1 MLHHIFIFFHKD
13 NETVSNLRK
22 IVNIFNDYFSITA
35 EKTNAKVRFSNKSFD
50 EFLQHT
56 NQNSFFLRT
65 ISSDEITN
73 LILSLNE
80 SKSVDPDGLPTKIL
94 KLLKNDISLQLT
106 NIFNLSFSTGVF
118 PSGLKIAKVIPIHKK
133 ESKLKCSNYRPIS
146 LLSNLDK
153 ILEKLMHNRIYEFLE
168 KYKLIYPLQFGF
180 RQHYSTSYALLNLT
194 ESIMKALDEGNFACG
209 IFVDL
214 EKAFDTVDHN
224 ILLKELDH
232 YGVRAISNKWFES
245 YLTDRK
251 QFASINAFNSN
262 IPTITSAVPQGSV
275 LGSLLFLIYIND
287 LNVAIKHCKVRHF
300 ANDTNLLNVNKSPKH
315 HNKFIN
321 IDLINVTKCLNANKI
336 SLNVLKTKMVLF
348 RPKKK
353 IS

>member
-1 MLHHIFIFFHKD
+1 MERNQKSDILETSASPYIHLLSQD
-13 NETVSNLRK
+13 NETVSNPKK
-22 IVNIFNDYFSITA
+22 IVNIFNDYFSTIA
-35 EKTNAKVRFSNKSFD
+35 EKTKAKVRFSNKSFD
-50 EFLQHT
+50 EFLQHP
-56 NQNSFFLRT
+56 NKNSFFLRPT
-65 ISSDEITN
+65 SSDEITN

-80 SKSVDPDGLPTKIL
+80 SKSVGPNGLPTRIL

-224 ILLKELDH
+224 ILKKLDH
-232 YGVRAISNKWFES
+232 YGVRGISNKWFES

-251 QFASINAFNSN
+251 QFVSINGFNSN
-262 IPTITSAVPQGSV
+262 ISTITSGVPQGSV
-275 LGSLLFLIYIND
+275 LGPLLFLTYIND
-287 LNVAIKHCKVRHF
+287 LNLSNPRLHSLFWQIIMDNICFYLFLWIYVLVLLYGNCPSDNVKL
-300 ANDTNLLNVNKSPKH
+300 NLY
-315 HNKFIN
+315 HN
-321 IDLINVTKCLNANKI
+321 
-336 SLNVLKTKMVLF
+336 MYY
-348 RPKKK
+348 
-353 IS
+353 

>member
-1 MLHHIFIFFHKD
+1 M
-13 NETVSNLRK
+13 
-22 IVNIFNDYFSITA
+22 
-35 EKTNAKVRFSNKSFD
+35 
-50 EFLQHT
+50 
-56 NQNSFFLRT
+56 
-65 ISSDEITN
+65 
-73 LILSLNE
+73 
-80 SKSVDPDGLPTKIL
+80 
-94 KLLKNDISLQLT
+94 
-106 NIFNLSFSTGVF
+106 
-118 PSGLKIAKVIPIHKK
+118 
-133 ESKLKCSNYRPIS
+133 
-146 LLSNLDK
+146 
-153 ILEKLMHNRIYEFLE
+153 
-168 KYKLIYPLQFGF
+168 
-180 RQHYSTSYALLNLT
+180 
-194 ESIMKALDEGNFACG
+194 
-209 IFVDL
+209 
-214 EKAFDTVDHN
+214 
-224 ILLKELDH
+224 LLKELDH

-348 RPKKK
+348 RPKKNILRK
-353 IS
+353 LLQS